1 MATFTT
7 KNRKLEQTL
16 FNLGEH
22 HLSWHKDPE
31 DGYTVWVYR
40 NTEKVQQIVSWF
52 REAIQKRENG
62 GW

>member
-22 HLSWHKDPE
+22 HLSWPKDE

-52 REAIQKRENG
+52 REAMQKRENG

>member
-1 MATFTT
+1 MATFET

-22 HLSWHKDPE
+22 HLSWHKDE

-52 REAIQKRENG
+52 REAMQKRENG